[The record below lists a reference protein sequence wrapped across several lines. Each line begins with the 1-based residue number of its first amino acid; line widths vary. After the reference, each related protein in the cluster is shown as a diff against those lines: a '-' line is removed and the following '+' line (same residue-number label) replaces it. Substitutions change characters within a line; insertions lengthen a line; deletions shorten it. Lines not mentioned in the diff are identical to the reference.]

1 MEGMMFARENFR
13 DVGKKIS
20 DWKREWLFWKVSIML
35 GKYFFDLQEK
45 LFCEIYY
52 SQKPDSFQK
61 LTGSFNHWYSHS
73 SYTYL
78 LGFFW
83 VAQTEHHLNVKSP

>member
-1 MEGMMFARENFR
+1 MFARENFR

-45 LFCEIYY
+45 LFLKFITLKNTISFKS
-52 SQKPDSFQK
+52 SQVALIIDILIHFI
-61 LTGSFNHWYSHS
+61 H
-73 SYTYL
+73 TY
-78 LGFFW
+78 
-83 VAQTEHHLNVKSP
+83 